1 MEKTKKSNFSLYLRL
16 LVFALFIISI
26 VLYVVFRT
34 SFDKLSQ
41 SLSNSTYTLQDML
54 TLLEYNQRIN
64 LMAVFSAGLGLTTFG
79 MILTHELRNLDSDIK
94 EKNEMKENLKD

>member
-1 MEKTKKSNFSLYLRL
+1 
-16 LVFALFIISI
+16 
-26 VLYVVFRT
+26 
-34 SFDKLSQ
+34 
-41 SLSNSTYTLQDML
+41 ML